1 MPAAI
6 VSGALANKPN
16 NGGEAWVRLSWALG
30 LRRLGFDV
38 CFVEQLA
45 SADCVDGDGEP
56 CAFSTSANRA
66 FFDAVIE
73 DFGLGGRA
81 GLLCDGGR
89 ESSGLSLAEIR
100 ARAAEADL
108 LVNVSGHLKI
118 KEIVSGPRTRLYL
131 DLDPGFTQAW
141 HADGSLD
148 FEIADHDHYATVGLN
163 LGDPDCV
170 VPDCGIRW
178 IPTLP
183 PVLLDQ
189 WPATSVPPGSQRF
202 TTVASWR
209 SPYGQLELDGRTMG
223 LKHHQFRRLIDLPER
238 VGGAEFELAL
248 EIHPGDDADREA
260 LESHGWA
267 IVEPRAVAATPQGFR
282 DYLSASTAE
291 FSVAQGVYAESGS
304 GWFSDRT
311 AAYLAAG
318 RPALV
323 QDTAI
328 GADLRPEEGLLAFS
342 TLDEAVAG
350 AERIAADPSAHAAM
364 ARRFAEQH
372 LDSDLVI
379 ARLLAAIGLG

>member
-6 VSGALANKPN
+6 VSGALANKPT

-45 SADCVDGDGEP
+45 SADCVHGDGEP
-56 CAFSTSANRA
+56 AGFSASANRA
-66 FFDAVIE
+66 FFDAVVE
-73 DFGLGGRA
+73 DFGLDGQA

-89 ESSGLSLAEIR
+89 ESSGLGLAEIR
-100 ARAAEADL
+100 DRAADADL
-108 LVNVSGHLKI
+108 LLNISGHLTI
-118 KEIVSGPRTRLYL
+118 GEIVGGPRMRLYL

-141 HADGSLD
+141 HADADLD
-148 FEIADHDHYATVGLN
+148 FEIPKHDHYATVGLN
-163 LGDPDCV
+163 VGASGCA
-170 VPDCGIRW
+170 VPDCGIAW

-189 WPATSVPPGSQRF
+189 WPAPPAPPPRRF

-209 SPYGQLELDGRTMG
+209 SPYGQLELGGRTMG
-223 LKHHQFRRLIDLPER
+223 LKHHQFRRLIELPER
-238 VGGAEFELAL
+238 VRGAEFELAL
-248 EIHPGDDADREA
+248 EIHPGDDADRQA

-282 DYLSASTAE
+282 DYVSASMAE
-291 FSVAQGVYAESGS
+291 FSVAQGVYVESGS

-311 AAYLAAG
+311 AAYLASG

-328 GADLRPEEGLLAFS
+328 GVDLRPGEGMLTFS
-342 TLDEAVAG
+342 TLEEAAAG
-350 AERIAADPSAHAAM
+350 AERIAADLPANADA
-364 ARRFAEQH
+364 ARRFAERH

-379 ARLLAAIGLG
+379 ARLLAAIGLE